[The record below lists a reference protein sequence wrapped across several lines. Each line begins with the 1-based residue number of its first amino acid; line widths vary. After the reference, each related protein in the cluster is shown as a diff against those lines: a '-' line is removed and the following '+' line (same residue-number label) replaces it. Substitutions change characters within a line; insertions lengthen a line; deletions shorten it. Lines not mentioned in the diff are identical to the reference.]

1 MMTCVVFFCKGV
13 FCEAPIEPN
22 LSPIVD
28 KIDAPVEAKPS
39 LPVDEGELSTSRCY
53 MTSKPGRD
61 CKIGDYMANGAVCTF
76 SKRCGIDCK
85 GQIGCKLECRC
96 LAV

>member
-1 MMTCVVFFCKGV
+1 MMTCIVFFCKGV

-22 LSPIVD
+22 LPPIVD
-28 KIDAPVEAKPS
+28 KIDAGVEAKPS
-39 LPVDEGELSTSRCY
+39 LPVDEGVFDTSRCY
-53 MTSKPGRD
+53 MTSKPGQS
-61 CKIGDYMANGAVCTF
+61 CAIGIYKGRGAECTF

-85 GQIGCKLECRC
+85 GMIGCKLECRC